1 MSKCSKSDVIIIIII
16 IIIIVVIII
25 GFVCT
30 SVLIS
35 QEKFCNWSIS
45 NKIYGWV

>member
-1 MSKCSKSDVIIIIII
+1 MSDRSKSDVIIIIFVII
-16 IIIIVVIII
+16 FIVVIII

-30 SVLIS
+30 SVLSS

-45 NKIYGWV
+45 NKV